1 MKLQNNSILENV
13 KAFEHSYEGL
23 GTVKVNDYPIFVE
36 NLLPG
41 EIADILI
48 KKANSK
54 FAFAKVLKRHND
66 SPKRIKVLNDKLM
79 ESGSAPLANIS
90 YNDQLEFKENFV
102 KQLFKRN
109 LHYSNILPI
118 LKSSYEWRYRNKL
131 LLFTK
136 NIQNIIKIGL
146 YEKNTHNLIEQDS
159 YDLVSEYSEKVLL
172 WLSKNINNYDC
183 FKNVKNSL
191 ISISIRE
198 SNFNKEIMLYFTASK
213 SFDLSKQFISD
224 IASEFKNIVSILII
238 VNDKVVSKYLSQ
250 NTYLI
255 DKVGNFTFKYNWN
268 SFFQIN
274 SEQNENLYSLLINN
288 LSLDKNKTV
297 IDAYCGIGTISL
309 FLAQKSKKVYG
320 LEIVNEAVINA
331 KENAISNGINNVDFI
346 AGDVIKSIDKI
357 KEKVDI
363 LVVDPPRSG
372 LSDEFLSKI
381 LDIRPKEIGYISC
394 NPHTMCRDINTL
406 NKSGYEISYLRPCD
420 MFCQTYHIEVVAV
433 LRLKENY
440 L

>member
-1 MKLQNNSILENV
+1 
-13 KAFEHSYEGL
+13 
-23 GTVKVNDYPIFVE
+23 
-36 NLLPG
+36 
-41 EIADILI
+41 
-48 KKANSK
+48 
-54 FAFAKVLKRHND
+54 
-66 SPKRIKVLNDKLM
+66 M

-159 YDLVSEYSEKVLL
+159 YDLVSKYSEKVLL

-191 ISISIRE
+191 IGISIRE
-198 SNFNKEIMLYFTASK
+198 SNFNKEIMLYFTATK

-238 VNDKVVSKYLSQ
+238 VNDKVVNKYLSQ

-274 SEQNENLYSLLINN
+274 SDQTENLYSLLINN

-309 FLAQKSKKVYG
+309 FLGSKIQKSLWVRNCQWG
-320 LEIVNEAVINA
+320 
-331 KENAISNGINNVDFI
+331 
-346 AGDVIKSIDKI
+346 
-357 KEKVDI
+357 
-363 LVVDPPRSG
+363 
-372 LSDEFLSKI
+372 
-381 LDIRPKEIGYISC
+381 
-394 NPHTMCRDINTL
+394 
-406 NKSGYEISYLRPCD
+406 SY
-420 MFCQTYHIEVVAV
+420 
-433 LRLKENY
+433 
-440 L
+440 

>member
-1 MKLQNNSILENV
+1 MINW
-13 KAFEHSYEGL
+13 
-23 GTVKVNDYPIFVE
+23 
-36 NLLPG
+36 NL
-41 EIADILI
+41 
-48 KKANSK
+48 KKT
-54 FAFAKVLKRHND
+54 
-66 SPKRIKVLNDKLM
+66 
-79 ESGSAPLANIS
+79 
-90 YNDQLEFKENFV
+90 FV

-159 YDLVSEYSEKVLL
+159 YDLVSKYSEKVLL

-191 ISISIRE
+191 IGISIRE
-198 SNFNKEIMLYFTASK
+198 SNFNKEIMLYFTATK

-238 VNDKVVSKYLSQ
+238 VNDKVVNKYLSQ

-255 DKVGNFTFKYNWN
+255 DKVGNFTFKYSWN

-274 SEQNENLYSLLINN
+274 SDQTENLYSLLINN

-331 KENAISNGINNVDFI
+331 KENAISNDINNVDFI

-381 LDIRPKEIGYISC
+381 LRYK
-394 NPHTMCRDINTL
+394 T
-406 NKSGYEISYLRPCD
+406 
-420 MFCQTYHIEVVAV
+420 
-433 LRLKENY
+433 
-440 L
+440 

>member
-1 MKLQNNSILENV
+1 MNE
-13 KAFEHSYEGL
+13 
-23 GTVKVNDYPIFVE
+23 
-36 NLLPG
+36 
-41 EIADILI
+41 DI
-48 KKANSK
+48 
-54 FAFAKVLKRHND
+54 
-66 SPKRIKVLNDKLM
+66 
-79 ESGSAPLANIS
+79 
-90 YNDQLEFKENFV
+90 
-102 KQLFKRN
+102 
-109 LHYSNILPI
+109 
-118 LKSSYEWRYRNKL
+118 RNKL

-159 YDLVSEYSEKVLL
+159 YDLVSKYSEKVLL

-191 ISISIRE
+191 IGISIRE
-198 SNFNKEIMLYFTASK
+198 SNFNKEIMLYFTATK

-238 VNDKVVSKYLSQ
+238 VNDKVVNKYLSQ

-255 DKVGNFTFKYNWN
+255 DKVGNFTFKYSWN

-274 SEQNENLYSLLINN
+274 SDQTENLYSLLINN

-331 KENAISNGINNVDFI
+331 KENAISNDINNVDFI

-381 LDIRPKEIGYISC
+381 LRYK
-394 NPHTMCRDINTL
+394 T
-406 NKSGYEISYLRPCD
+406 
-420 MFCQTYHIEVVAV
+420 
-433 LRLKENY
+433 
-440 L
+440 